1 MEIEDLALPARFIE
15 HFAGEGIEELYP
27 PQAGAV
33 EAGITAGAN
42 VLAAVPTAGGKT
54 LIAQLAMLSAPGKA
68 LYVVP
73 LRALAAEKGEAF
85 AELPGVSVGVAT
97 GDYETTAEELAEHDV
112 LVATSEKVDSLIR
125 NEAPWLSE
133 LGCVVVDE
141 VHLLNDRGRGPTL
154 EMTIAKLRELLD
166 DPQLVALSA
175 TVANPG
181 AIADWLDADLLTS
194 EWRPVDLRR
203 GVHHDGRIVFADDGE
218 DREVAV
224 AGPGAGSTTGLNAD
238 EPRFSSAGEPTPSG
252 GADQEGTDDPTRAL
266 IRDALGEGGQC
277 LAFVHSR
284 RAAESLARAF
294 AAEWFG
300 TAGDAAAE
308 IRETARTDTGEA
320 LAACVKSGV
329 AFHHA
334 GLRPAHR
341 SLVEAAFRD
350 REIDAVCATPTL
362 AAGVN
367 IPARRVIVRDHW
379 RYTDDGRTPLP
390 VLEVHQMFGRAGRPD
405 LDPYGEAVLIAEDE
419 PEARELRERY
429 IEGDPEAVTSKL
441 ASQDALRTHVLA
453 TIANGF
459 AGSRGELLDVLEG
472 TFYAAEEDHAVLVD
486 IADLV
491 LDYLADVD
499 MIERKD
505 GLDATDL
512 GEQVSRLYVDPETG
526 AEFVAAFEAAEDREP
541 VTRLTVLELVCDTAE
556 VGSFYL
562 RGEDRARAYTFA
574 ERHEGEFLTSI
585 AGFEGNFDA
594 WLATLKT
601 VRVLAD
607 WLDGVEE
614 GAITDRH
621 GIGPGDLRM
630 KVERA
635 EWLVG
640 AAESLADLLDSPL
653 AERIG
658 AVREAFEAREP

>member
-1 MEIEDLALPARFIE
+1 MEIEDLGLASRFAE
-15 HFAGEGIEELYP
+15 HFADGGIEELYP
-27 PQAGAV
+27 PQAAAV
-33 EAGITAGAN
+33 EAGITTGEN

-54 LIAQLAMLSAPGKA
+54 LIAQLAMLSAPGTA

-85 AELPGVSVGVAT
+85 DELPGISVGVAT
-97 GDYETTAEELAEHDV
+97 GDYDVTPGELAEHDI

-125 NEAPWLSE
+125 NEASWLSE

-141 VHLLNDRGRGPTL
+141 VHLLNSPDRGPTL
-154 EMTIAKLRELLD
+154 EVTIAKLRELLD
-166 DPQLVALSA
+166 DPQIVALSA
-175 TVANPG
+175 TVANPD
-181 AIADWLDADLLTS
+181 AIAGWLDAELVDST
-194 EWRPVDLRR
+194 WRPVDLRR
-203 GVHHDGRIVFADDGE
+203 GIYHDGRIAFDGDAG
-218 DREVAV
+218 DREAV
-224 AGPGAGSTTGLNAD
+224 EAG
-238 EPRFSSAGEPTPSG
+238 
-252 GADQEGTDDPTRAL
+252 DPTRAL
-266 IRDALGEGGQC
+266 IRDTLGGGGQC

-284 RAAESLARAF
+284 RAAEALAREF

-300 TAGDAAAE
+300 TGTAAAE
-308 IRETARTDTGEA
+308 IRETARTDTGES
-320 LAACVKSGV
+320 LAACVRSGV

-334 GLRPAHR
+334 GLRPTHR

-350 REIDAVCATPTL
+350 REIDAICATPTL

-379 RYTDDGRTPLP
+379 RYTDDGRVPLP
-390 VLEVHQMFGRAGRPD
+390 VLEVHQMFGRAGRPG
-405 LDPYGEAVLIAEDE
+405 LDPHGEAVLVAEDE
-419 PEARELRERY
+419 SEAAGLRERY
-429 IEGDPEAVTSKL
+429 LEGDPEAVTSKL

-459 AGSRGELLDVLEG
+459 ARSRTELLDVLEG

-499 MIERKD
+499 MIEAGD
-505 GLDATDL
+505 GLAATEL
-512 GEQVSRLYVDPETG
+512 GAQVSRLYVDPETG
-526 AEFVAAFEAAEDREP
+526 AEFVAAFEAGEDRET
-541 VTRLTVLELVCDTAE
+541 VTRLTVLELVCGAAE

-562 RGEDRARAYTFA
+562 RGSDRAAAYNFA
-574 ERHEGEFLTSI
+574 ERHEGEFLTAMADVDGS
-585 AGFEGNFDA
+585 FDA
-594 WLATLKT
+594 WLETLKT

-607 WLDGVEE
+607 WLDGAEE
-614 GAITDRH
+614 GTITDRH

-653 AERIG
+653 ADPIAE
-658 AVREAFEAREP
+658 VREAFEVRES